1 MHPTLVVTNEVEKS
15 FWKVRTSRMAIKR
28 GNAKDS
34 FEEQETFDVV
44 WYQQQIRT
52 LQGTIDMLQGE
63 LEGMRQQQR
72 AIYIKDLE
80 SRLYEMQ
87 RELMTAHRRN
97 KKLTGTLQEAKEK
110 LQILKEKV
118 EQLSAPPNNY
128 GVFLGGNED
137 GSIDID
143 VSGRKWRVNLDPGLK
158 AEDLSVGQEV
168 IVNSG
173 MNVVGIKPPERH
185 GEVVKIK
192 ERVADE
198 LAIISLRTDEERV
211 VRVAAS
217 LKDESLKT
225 GDNVLLNHT
234 TSMLMEKLP
243 KREVEDLL
251 LEEVP
256 DIGYA
261 DIGGL
266 DTQIEAIRD
275 AIEMPYLYPKEYEE
289 FNLSPPKGVLLYG
302 PPGCGKTLIARAV
315 ASGIAERVRKQTG
328 RAEVRGYFIN
338 IKGPELLNKYVGE
351 TERKIREI
359 FQKARDKSR
368 EGFPVII
375 FFDEMDSLFR
385 SRGMGISS
393 DMESTLVPQ
402 FLAEIDGVENL
413 RDVIVIG
420 ASNRQDLLDPA
431 VLRPGRLDIK
441 IKIDRPNMEG
451 AKDIFAIYLTPDLP
465 FAEETCQQFNGD
477 TEAISKH
484 FINEAANTMYAM
496 TDENRFI
503 EVTYARGERETLF
516 FKDFVSGAMIENIV
530 SRAKKA
536 AIKRFIGSDGSE
548 KGMCLDDLKAAIRE
562 EYQENEDL
570 PNTTNP
576 DDWAK
581 ISGRKGEKIVNIR
594 ALINEPT
601 QEKKQNVRVTRGGTF
616 L

>member
-1 MHPTLVVTNEVEKS
+1 
-15 FWKVRTSRMAIKR
+15 MAIKR
-28 GNAKDS
+28 GNSEDV
-34 FEEQETFDVV
+34 FEEQKTLDVV
-44 WYQQQIRT
+44 WYQQQMRA
-52 LQGTIDMLQGE
+52 LQGTIDMLEGE
-63 LEGMRQQQR
+63 LESMRQQQR
-72 AIYIKDLE
+72 VVHVKELE
-80 SRLYEMQ
+80 TQLYETQ
-87 RELMTAHRRN
+87 RELMAAERRN
-97 KKLTGTLQEAKEK
+97 KRLTSTLQEAKEK

-118 EQLSAPPNNY
+118 AQLSAPPNNY
-128 GVFLGGNED
+128 GVFLGANGD
-137 GSIDID
+137 GTVDIDI
-143 VSGRKWRVNLDPGLK
+143 SGRKWRVNIDPALK
-158 AEDLSVGQEV
+158 GQTLAVGQEV

-173 MNVVGIKPPERH
+173 MNVVAIKGAERH
-185 GEVVKIK
+185 GDVVKIK
-192 ERVADE
+192 ERIEDE
-198 LAIISLRTDEERV
+198 LAIVSLRTDEERV
-211 VRVAAS
+211 VRIAES
-217 LKDESLKT
+217 LKEEPLKT

-256 DIGYA
+256 DIGYT

-275 AIEMPYLYPKEYEE
+275 AIELPYLYPKEYEE

-315 ASGIAERVRKQTG
+315 ASSIAERVRKESG
-328 RAEVRGYFIN
+328 NDEVRGYFIN

-351 TERKIREI
+351 TERKIREV

-402 FLAEIDGVENL
+402 FLSEIDGVENL

-441 IKIDRPNMEG
+441 IKIDRPNQKG
-451 AKDIFAIYLTPDLP
+451 AKDIFAIYLTPELP
-465 FAEETCQQFNGD
+465 FAEKARQQFAGD
-477 TEAISKH
+477 TQAIADH
-484 FINEAANTMYAM
+484 FIDEAVREMYAP

-536 AIKRFIGSDGSE
+536 AIKRFISSDGTD

-562 EYQENEDL
+562 EYHENEDL

-594 ALINEPT
+594 ALINEPARD
-601 QEKKQNVRVTRGGTF
+601 KKQDTRVTRGGTF

>member
-1 MHPTLVVTNEVEKS
+1 
-15 FWKVRTSRMAIKR
+15 MAIKR
-28 GNAKDS
+28 GNSKDA

-63 LEGMRQQQR
+63 LESMRQQQR
-72 AIYIKDLE
+72 AIYVKDLE

-118 EQLSAPPNNY
+118 DQLSAPPNNY
-128 GVFLGGNED
+128 GVFLGANED
-137 GSIDID
+137 GTVDIDI
-143 VSGRKWRVNLDPGLK
+143 SGRKWRVNLDPGLK
-158 AEDLSVGQEV
+158 EQDLSVGQEV

-173 MNVVGIKPPERH
+173 MNVVDIKAAERH
-185 GEVVKIK
+185 GDVVKIK
-192 ERVADE
+192 ERIEDE
-198 LAIISLRTDEERV
+198 LAVVSLRTDEERV
-211 VRVAAS
+211 VRVATS
-217 LKDESLKT
+217 LKDESLKA
-225 GDNVLLNHT
+225 GDNVLLNHA

-266 DTQIEAIRD
+266 DTQIETIRD
-275 AIEMPYLYPKEYEE
+275 AIEMPYLYPKEYQE

-315 ASGIAERVRKQTG
+315 ASSIAERVRKQTG
-328 RAEVRGYFIN
+328 RDEVRGYFIN

-441 IKIDRPNMEG
+441 IKIDRPNLDG

-465 FAEETCQQFNGD
+465 FSKNLHQQFDGD
-477 TEAISKH
+477 TNAIAER
-484 FINEAANTMYAM
+484 FINEAVNEMYAT

-530 SRAKKA
+530 SRAKKT
-536 AIKRFIGSDGSE
+536 AIKRFIGSDGTD
-548 KGMCLDDLKAAIRE
+548 KGMCLEDLTEAIRE
-562 EYQENEDL
+562 EYHENEDL

-581 ISGRKGEKIVNIR
+581 ISGRKGDKIVNIR
-594 ALINEPT
+594 ALINEPV
-601 QEKKQNVRVTRGGTF
+601 QENKKSVRVTRGGTF

>member
-1 MHPTLVVTNEVEKS
+1 
-15 FWKVRTSRMAIKR
+15 MAIKR
-28 GNAKDS
+28 GNSEES
-34 FEEQETFDVV
+34 FEEQKTVDVV
-44 WYQQQIRT
+44 WYEQQMRA
-52 LQGTIDMLQGE
+52 LQGTIDMLEGE
-63 LEGMRQQQR
+63 LESLRQQQGTVHV
-72 AIYIKDLE
+72 KDLE
-80 SRLYEMQ
+80 TQLYETQ
-87 RELMTAHRRN
+87 RELMAAHRRN
-97 KKLTGTLQEAKEK
+97 KRLTSTLQEAKEK

-118 EQLSAPPNNY
+118 DQLSAPPNNY
-128 GVFLGGNED
+128 GVFLGANKD
-137 GSIDID
+137 GTVDIDI
-143 VSGRKWRVNLDPGLK
+143 SGRKWRVNMDPALK
-158 AEDLSVGQEV
+158 DKSLAVGQEV

-173 MNVVGIKPPERH
+173 MNVVDIKSAERH
-185 GEVVKIK
+185 GDVVKIK
-192 ERVADE
+192 ERVEDE
-198 LAIISLRTDEERV
+198 LAIVSLRTDEERV
-211 VRVAAS
+211 VRIAES
-217 LKDESLKT
+217 LKEETLKT
-225 GDNVLLNHT
+225 GDHVLLNHT

-256 DIGYA
+256 DIGYT

-275 AIEMPYLYPKEYEE
+275 AIELPYLYPKEYQE

-315 ASGIAERVRKQTG
+315 ASSIAERVRKESG
-328 RAEVRGYFIN
+328 REDVRGYFIN

-351 TERKIREI
+351 TERKIREV
-359 FQKARDKSR
+359 FQKARDKSK

-402 FLAEIDGVENL
+402 FLSEIDGVENL

-431 VLRPGRLDIK
+431 VLRPGRLDVK
-441 IKIDRPNMEG
+441 IKIDRPNLDG

-465 FAEETCQQFNGD
+465 FAEKVHQQFNGD
-477 TEAISKH
+477 TQAAADH
-484 FINEAANTMYAM
+484 FIDAAVNEMYAT

-536 AIKRFIGSDGSE
+536 AIKRFIGSDGTD

-562 EYQENEDL
+562 EYHENEDL

-594 ALINEPT
+594 ALTNEPT
-601 QEKKQNVRVTRGGTF
+601 REKKQDIRVTRGGTF

>member
-1 MHPTLVVTNEVEKS
+1 
-15 FWKVRTSRMAIKR
+15 MAIKR
-28 GNAKDS
+28 GNSEDS
-34 FEEQETFDVV
+34 FDEQKTVDVV
-44 WYQQQIRT
+44 WYQQQMRA
-52 LQGTIDMLQGE
+52 LQGTIDMLEGE
-63 LEGMRQQQR
+63 LESLRQQQGTV
-72 AIYIKDLE
+72 YVKDLE
-80 SRLYEMQ
+80 TQLYDTQ
-87 RELMTAHRRN
+87 RELMAAHRRN
-97 KKLTGTLQEAKEK
+97 KRLTGTLQEAKEK

-118 EQLSAPPNNY
+118 DQLSAPPNNY
-128 GVFLGGNED
+128 GVFLGTNKD
-137 GSIDID
+137 GTVDVDI
-143 VSGRKWRVNLDPGLK
+143 SGRKWRVNIDPALK
-158 AEDLSVGQEV
+158 DKNLAVGQEV

-173 MNVVGIKPPERH
+173 MNVVDIKNAERH
-185 GEVVKIK
+185 GDVVKIK
-192 ERVADE
+192 ERIADE
-198 LAIISLRTDEERV
+198 LAIVSLRTDEERV
-211 VRVAAS
+211 VRIAES
-217 LKDESLKT
+217 LKVETLKT
-225 GDNVLLNHT
+225 GDPVLLNHT

-275 AIEMPYLYPKEYEE
+275 AIELPYLYPKEYQE
-289 FNLSPPKGVLLYG
+289 FNLAPPKGVLLYG

-315 ASGIAERVRKQTG
+315 ASSIAERVRKESG
-328 RAEVRGYFIN
+328 RDDVRGYFIN

-351 TERKIREI
+351 TERKIREV
-359 FQKARDKSR
+359 FQKARDKSK

-402 FLAEIDGVENL
+402 FLSEIDGVENL

-431 VLRPGRLDIK
+431 VLRPGRLDVK
-441 IKIDRPNMEG
+441 IKIDRPNLDG

-465 FAEETCQQFNGD
+465 FAENVCQQFDGD
-477 TEAISKH
+477 TQAAANH
-484 FINEAANTMYAM
+484 FIDTAASEMYAT

-530 SRAKKA
+530 SRAKKE
-536 AIKRFIGSDGSE
+536 AIKRFIGSDGIN
-548 KGMCLDDLKAAIRE
+548 KGLRLEDLTAAIRE
-562 EYQENEDL
+562 EYHENEDL

-594 ALINEPT
+594 ALTSEPAT
-601 QEKKQNVRVTRGGTF
+601 EKKQDIRVTRGGTF

>member
-1 MHPTLVVTNEVEKS
+1 
-15 FWKVRTSRMAIKR
+15 MAIKR
-28 GNAKDS
+28 GNSEDV
-34 FEEQETFDVV
+34 FEEQKTLDVV
-44 WYQQQIRT
+44 WYQQQMRA
-52 LQGTIDMLQGE
+52 LQGTIDMLEGE
-63 LEGMRQQQR
+63 LESIRQQQR
-72 AIYIKDLE
+72 VVHVKELE
-80 SRLYEMQ
+80 TQLYETQ
-87 RELMTAHRRN
+87 RELIAAERRN
-97 KKLTGTLQEAKEK
+97 KRLTSTLQEAKEK

-118 EQLSAPPNNY
+118 AQLSAPPNNY
-128 GVFLGGNED
+128 GVFLGANGD
-137 GSIDID
+137 GTVDIDI
-143 VSGRKWRVNLDPGLK
+143 SGRKWRVNIDPALK
-158 AEDLSVGQEV
+158 GKNLVVGQEV

-173 MNVVGIKPPERH
+173 MNVVDIKGAERH
-185 GEVVKIK
+185 GDVVKIK
-192 ERVADE
+192 ERIEDE
-198 LAIISLRTDEERV
+198 LAIVSLRTDEERV
-211 VRVAAS
+211 VRIAES
-217 LKDESLKT
+217 LKEETLKT

-256 DIGYA
+256 NIGYT

-275 AIEMPYLYPKEYEE
+275 AIELPYLYPKEYEE

-315 ASGIAERVRKQTG
+315 ASSIAERVRKESG
-328 RAEVRGYFIN
+328 NDEVRGYFIN

-351 TERKIREI
+351 TERKIREV

-402 FLAEIDGVENL
+402 FLSEIDGVENL

-441 IKIDRPNMEG
+441 IKIDRPNPEG
-451 AKDIFAIYLTPDLP
+451 AKDIFAIYLTPELP
-465 FAEETCQQFNGD
+465 FAKNTCQQFGGD
-477 TEAISKH
+477 TQAIADH
-484 FINEAANTMYAM
+484 FIDEAVREMYAT

-530 SRAKKA
+530 SRAKKS
-536 AIKRFIGSDGSE
+536 AIKRFIGSDGTD

-562 EYQENEDL
+562 EYHENEDL

-594 ALINEPT
+594 ALINEPARD
-601 QEKKQNVRVTRGGTF
+601 KKQDTRVTRGGTF

>member
-1 MHPTLVVTNEVEKS
+1 
-15 FWKVRTSRMAIKR
+15 MAIKR
-28 GNAKDS
+28 GNSEDA
-34 FEEQETFDVV
+34 FEEQKTLDVV
-44 WYQQQIRT
+44 WYQQQMRT
-52 LQGTIDMLQGE
+52 LQGTIDMLEGE
-63 LEGMRQQQR
+63 LESMRQQQR
-72 AIYIKDLE
+72 VVHVKALE
-80 SRLYEMQ
+80 TQLYETQ
-87 RELMTAHRRN
+87 RELMAAERRN
-97 KKLTGTLQEAKEK
+97 KRLTSTLQEAKEK

-118 EQLSAPPNNY
+118 AQLSAPPNNY
-128 GVFLGGNED
+128 GVFLGANQD
-137 GSIDID
+137 GTVDIDI
-143 VSGRKWRVNLDPGLK
+143 SGRKWRVNIDPALK
-158 AEDLSVGQEV
+158 GKTLAVGQEV

-173 MNVVGIKPPERH
+173 MNVVAIKSAERH
-185 GEVVKIK
+185 GDVVKIK
-192 ERVADE
+192 ERIEDE
-198 LAIISLRTDEERV
+198 LAIVSLRTDEERV
-211 VRVAAS
+211 VRIAES
-217 LKDESLKT
+217 LKEETLKT

-256 DIGYA
+256 DIGYT

-275 AIEMPYLYPKEYEE
+275 AIELPYLYPKEYQE

-315 ASGIAERVRKQTG
+315 ASSIAERVRKESG
-328 RAEVRGYFIN
+328 NDEVRGYFIN

-351 TERKIREI
+351 TERKIREV

-402 FLAEIDGVENL
+402 FLSEIDGVENL

-431 VLRPGRLDIK
+431 VLRPGRLDVK
-441 IKIDRPNMEG
+441 IKIDRPNSEG
-451 AKDIFAIYLTPDLP
+451 AKDSFAIYLTPDLP
-465 FAEETCQQFNGD
+465 FAEKVRQQFEGD
-477 TEAISKH
+477 TQAIADHFVDEAVR
-484 FINEAANTMYAM
+484 EMYAT

-536 AIKRFIGSDGSE
+536 AIKRFIGSDGAD

-562 EYQENEDL
+562 EYHENEDL

-601 QEKKQNVRVTRGGTF
+601 REKKQDVRVTRGGTF

>member
-1 MHPTLVVTNEVEKS
+1 
-15 FWKVRTSRMAIKR
+15 MAIKK
-28 GNAKDS
+28 GNSTDS
-34 FEEQETFDVV
+34 FENQQTDDTV

-52 LQGTIDMLQGE
+52 LQGTIDMLEGE
-63 LEGMRQQQR
+63 LENIRQQQR
-72 AIYIKDLE
+72 VVYVKDLE
-80 SRLYEMQ
+80 TRVYDMQ
-87 RELMTAHRRN
+87 RELMATHRRN
-97 KKLTGTLQEAKEK
+97 KRLTSTLQEAKEK
-110 LQILKEKV
+110 LEILKEKV
-118 EQLSAPPNNY
+118 DQLSAPPNNY
-128 GVFLGGNED
+128 GVFLATNED
-137 GSIDID
+137 GTVDVDI
-143 VSGRKWRVNLDPGLK
+143 SGRKWRVNLDPGLK
-158 AEDLSVGQEV
+158 EKNITVGQEV

-173 MNVVGIKPPERH
+173 MNVVDIKTADSH
-185 GEVVKIK
+185 GDVVKIK
-192 ERVADE
+192 ERIADE
-198 LAIISLRTDEERV
+198 RAIVSLRTDEERV
-211 VRVAAS
+211 VRIADS
-217 LKDESLKT
+217 LKAETLKN

-256 DIGYA
+256 NIGYT

-275 AIEMPYLYPKEYEE
+275 AIELPYLYPNEYKE
-289 FNLSPPKGVLLYG
+289 FSLSPPKGVLLYG

-315 ASGIAERVRKQTG
+315 ASSIAERVRRETG
-328 RAEVRGYFIN
+328 RDEVRGYFIN

-351 TERKIREI
+351 TERKIREV
-359 FQKARDKSR
+359 FQKARDKSK

-402 FLAEIDGVENL
+402 FLSEIDGVENL

-431 VLRPGRLDIK
+431 VLRPGRLDVK
-441 IKIDRPNMEG
+441 IKIDRPNRDG
-451 AKDIFAIYLTPDLP
+451 AKDIFGVYLTPELP
-465 FAEETCQQFNGD
+465 FSETAREQFDGD
-477 TEAISKH
+477 TAAIAQH
-484 FINEAANTMYAM
+484 FIDEAATEMYAT

-536 AIKRFIGSDGSE
+536 AIKRFIGSDGND
-548 KGMCLDDLKAAIRE
+548 KGMRLEDLKAAIRE
-562 EYQENEDL
+562 EYRENEDL

-581 ISGRKGEKIVNIR
+581 ISGKKGEKIVNIR
-594 ALINEPT
+594 ALTNEPA
-601 QEKKQNVRVTRGGTF
+601 QESKQNVRVTRGGTF

>member
-1 MHPTLVVTNEVEKS
+1 
-15 FWKVRTSRMAIKR
+15 MAIKR
-28 GNAKDS
+28 GNSEDV
-34 FEEQETFDVV
+34 FEEQKTLDVV
-44 WYQQQIRT
+44 WYQQQMRA
-52 LQGTIDMLQGE
+52 LQGTIDMLEGE
-63 LEGMRQQQR
+63 LESMRQQQR
-72 AIYIKDLE
+72 VVHVKELE
-80 SRLYEMQ
+80 TQLYEAQ
-87 RELMTAHRRN
+87 RELMAAERRN
-97 KKLTGTLQEAKEK
+97 KRLTSTLQEAKEK

-118 EQLSAPPNNY
+118 AQLSAPPNNY
-128 GVFLGGNED
+128 GVFLGANAD
-137 GSIDID
+137 GTVDIDI
-143 VSGRKWRVNLDPGLK
+143 SGRKWRVNIDPALK
-158 AEDLSVGQEV
+158 GQTLAVGQEV

-173 MNVVGIKPPERH
+173 MNVVAIKGAERH
-185 GEVVKIK
+185 GDVVKIK
-192 ERVADE
+192 ERIEEE
-198 LAIISLRTDEERV
+198 LAIVSLRTDEERV
-211 VRVAAS
+211 VRIAES
-217 LKDESLKT
+217 LKEEPLKT

-256 DIGYA
+256 DIGYT

-275 AIEMPYLYPKEYEE
+275 AIELPYLYPKEYEE

-315 ASGIAERVRKQTG
+315 ASSIAERVRKESG
-328 RAEVRGYFIN
+328 NDEVRGYFIN

-351 TERKIREI
+351 TERKIREV

-402 FLAEIDGVENL
+402 FLSEIDGVENL

-441 IKIDRPNMEG
+441 IKIDRPNQEG
-451 AKDIFAIYLTPDLP
+451 AKDIFAIYLTPELP
-465 FAEETCQQFNGD
+465 FAKNSCQQFAGD
-477 TEAISKH
+477 TQALADH
-484 FINEAANTMYAM
+484 FIDEAVREMYAT

-536 AIKRFIGSDGSE
+536 AIKRFIGSNGTD
-548 KGMCLDDLKAAIRE
+548 KGMCLEDLKAAIRE
-562 EYQENEDL
+562 EYHENEDL

-594 ALINEPT
+594 ALINEPARD
-601 QEKKQNVRVTRGGTF
+601 KKQDTRVTRGGTF

>member
-1 MHPTLVVTNEVEKS
+1 
-15 FWKVRTSRMAIKR
+15 MAIKR
-28 GNAKDS
+28 GNSADS
-34 FEEQETFDVV
+34 FEEQETFDIV

-63 LEGMRQQQR
+63 LESMRQQQR
-72 AIYIKDLE
+72 AVYVKDLE

-97 KKLTGTLQEAKEK
+97 KKLTATLQEAKEK

-118 EQLSAPPNNY
+118 DQLSAPPNNY
-128 GVFLGGNED
+128 GVFLGANED
-137 GSIDID
+137 GTID
-143 VSGRKWRVNLDPGLK
+143 VDISGRKWRVNLDPGLK
-158 AEDLSVGQEV
+158 EQDLSVGQEV

-173 MNVVGIKPPERH
+173 MNVVGIKASERH
-185 GEVVKIK
+185 GDVVKIK
-192 ERVADE
+192 ERIDEE
-198 LAIISLRTDEERV
+198 LAIVSLRTDEERV

-217 LKDESLKT
+217 LKEESLKA
-225 GDNVLLNHT
+225 GDNVLLNHS
-234 TSMLMEKLP
+234 TSMLMDKLP

-266 DTQIEAIRD
+266 DVQIEAIRD
-275 AIEMPYLYPKEYEE
+275 AIEMPYLYPKEYAE

-328 RAEVRGYFIN
+328 RKEVRGYFIN

-351 TERKIREI
+351 TERKIREV

-441 IKIDRPNMEG
+441 IKIDRPNLDG
-451 AKDIFAIYLTPDLP
+451 AKDIFGIYLTPELP
-465 FAEETCQQFNGD
+465 FTDDLCQEFDGD
-477 TEAISKH
+477 REAIAKH
-484 FINEAANTMYAM
+484 FIDVAAGEMYAT

-530 SRAKKA
+530 SRAKKM
-536 AIKRFIGSDGSE
+536 AIKRFIASDGTD
-548 KGMCLDDLKAAIRE
+548 KGLRLEDLKAAIRE
-562 EYQENEDL
+562 EYHENEDL

-594 ALINEPT
+594 ALINEPV

>member
-1 MHPTLVVTNEVEKS
+1 
-15 FWKVRTSRMAIKR
+15 MAIKR
-28 GNAKDS
+28 GNSTDS
-34 FEEQETFDVV
+34 FEEQQNCDAVL
-44 WYQQQIRT
+44 YQQQIRT
-52 LQGTIDMLQGE
+52 LQGTIDMLEGE
-63 LEGMRQQQR
+63 LESMRQQQR
-72 AIYIKDLE
+72 AVYVKDLE
-80 SRLYEMQ
+80 TRLYEMQ

-97 KKLTGTLQEAKEK
+97 KKLTSTLQEAKEK
-110 LQILKEKV
+110 LEILKEKV
-118 EQLSAPPNNY
+118 AQLSAPPNNY
-128 GVFLGGNED
+128 GVFLASNED
-137 GSIDID
+137 GTVDIDI
-143 VSGRKWRVNLDPGLK
+143 SGRKWRVNLDPALK
-158 AEDLSVGQEV
+158 DKDLAVGQEV

-173 MNVVGIKPPERH
+173 MNVVDIKTAEKH
-185 GEVVKIK
+185 GDVVKIK
-192 ERVADE
+192 ERIADE
-198 LAIISLRTDEERV
+198 RAIVSLRTDEERV
-211 VRVAAS
+211 VRIS
-217 LKDESLKT
+217 ESLKEET
-225 GDNVLLNHT
+225 LKAGDHVLLNHM

-256 DIGYA
+256 NIGYA

-275 AIEMPYLYPKEYEE
+275 AIELPYLYPNEYKE

-315 ASGIAERVRKQTG
+315 ANSIAERVRKETG
-328 RAEVRGYFIN
+328 RDDVRGYFIN

-351 TERKIREI
+351 TERKIREV
-359 FQKARDKSR
+359 FQKARDKSS

-402 FLAEIDGVENL
+402 FLAEIDGIENL

-431 VLRPGRLDIK
+431 VLRPGRLDVK
-441 IKIDRPNMEG
+441 IKIDRPNLEG
-451 AKDIFAIYLTPDLP
+451 SKDIFAIYLTPGLP
-465 FAEETCQQFNGD
+465 FSENVRQKFDGD
-477 TEAISKH
+477 TQAIAKH
-484 FINEAANTMYAM
+484 FIEEAANEMYAT

-536 AIKRFIGSDGSE
+536 AIKRFIASDRID
-548 KGMCLDDLKAAIRE
+548 KGMRLEDIKAAIRE
-562 EYQENEDL
+562 EYHENEDL

-594 ALINEPT
+594 ALINEPIE
-601 QEKKQNVRVTRGGTF
+601 EKTQNVRVTRGGTF

>member
-1 MHPTLVVTNEVEKS
+1 
-15 FWKVRTSRMAIKR
+15 MAIKR
-28 GNAKDS
+28 GNSEEA
-34 FEEQETFDVV
+34 FEEQKTVDVV
-44 WYQQQIRT
+44 WYEQQMRA
-52 LQGTIDMLQGE
+52 LQGTIDMLEGE
-63 LEGMRQQQR
+63 LESLRQQQGTVHV
-72 AIYIKDLE
+72 KDLE
-80 SRLYEMQ
+80 TQLYETQ
-87 RELMTAHRRN
+87 RELMAAHRRN
-97 KKLTGTLQEAKEK
+97 KRLTSTLQEAKEK

-118 EQLSAPPNNY
+118 DQLSAPPNNY
-128 GVFLGGNED
+128 GVFLGANKD
-137 GSIDID
+137 GTVDIDI
-143 VSGRKWRVNLDPGLK
+143 SGRKWRVNMDPGLK
-158 AEDLSVGQEV
+158 DKNLAVGQEV

-173 MNVVGIKPPERH
+173 MNVVDIKSAERH
-185 GEVVKIK
+185 GDVVKIK
-192 ERVADE
+192 ERVEDE
-198 LAIISLRTDEERV
+198 LAIVTLRTDEERV
-211 VRVAAS
+211 VRIAES
-217 LKDESLKT
+217 LKEETLKT
-225 GDNVLLNHT
+225 GDHVLLNHT

-256 DIGYA
+256 DIGYT

-275 AIEMPYLYPKEYEE
+275 AIELPYLYPKEYQE

-315 ASGIAERVRKQTG
+315 ASSIAERVRKESG
-328 RAEVRGYFIN
+328 REDVRGYFIN

-351 TERKIREI
+351 TERKIREV

-402 FLAEIDGVENL
+402 FLSEIDGVENL

-431 VLRPGRLDIK
+431 VLRPGRLDVK
-441 IKIDRPNMEG
+441 IKIDRPNIDG
-451 AKDIFAIYLTPDLP
+451 AKDIFGIYLTPDLP
-465 FAEETCQQFNGD
+465 FAEKVRQQFNGD
-477 TEAISKH
+477 TQAAADH
-484 FINEAANTMYAM
+484 FIDAAVNEMYAT

-536 AIKRFIGSDGSE
+536 AIKRFISSDGTD

-562 EYQENEDL
+562 EYHENEDL

-581 ISGRKGEKIVNIR
+581 ISGRKGERIVNIR
-594 ALINEPT
+594 ALTNEPT
-601 QEKKQNVRVTRGGTF
+601 REKKQDIRVTRGGTF

>member
-1 MHPTLVVTNEVEKS
+1 
-15 FWKVRTSRMAIKR
+15 MAIKR
-28 GNAKDS
+28 GNSEDS
-34 FEEQETFDVV
+34 FEEQKTVDVV
-44 WYQQQIRT
+44 WYQQQMRA
-52 LQGTIDMLQGE
+52 LQGTIDLLEGE
-63 LEGMRQQQR
+63 LESLRQQQGTV
-72 AIYIKDLE
+72 YVKDLE
-80 SRLYEMQ
+80 TQLYETQ
-87 RELMTAHRRN
+87 RELMAAHRRN
-97 KKLTGTLQEAKEK
+97 KRLTGTLQEAKEK

-118 EQLSAPPNNY
+118 DQLSAPPNNY
-128 GVFLGGNED
+128 GVFLGTNKD
-137 GSIDID
+137 GTVDVDI
-143 VSGRKWRVNLDPGLK
+143 SGRKWRVNIDPALK
-158 AEDLSVGQEV
+158 DKNLAVGQEV

-173 MNVVGIKPPERH
+173 MNVVDIKHAERH
-185 GEVVKIK
+185 GDVVKIK
-192 ERVADE
+192 ERIAEE
-198 LAIISLRTDEERV
+198 LAIVSLRTDEERV
-211 VRVAAS
+211 VRIAES
-217 LKDESLKT
+217 LKAETLKT
-225 GDNVLLNHT
+225 GDPVLLNHT

-275 AIEMPYLYPKEYEE
+275 AIELPYLYPKEYQE
-289 FNLSPPKGVLLYG
+289 FNLAPPKGVLLYG

-315 ASGIAERVRKQTG
+315 ASSIAERVRKESG
-328 RAEVRGYFIN
+328 RDDVRGYFIN

-351 TERKIREI
+351 TERKIREV
-359 FQKARDKSR
+359 FQKARDKSK

-402 FLAEIDGVENL
+402 FLSEIDGVENL

-431 VLRPGRLDIK
+431 VLRPGRLDVK
-441 IKIDRPNMEG
+441 IKIDRPNLDG

-465 FAEETCQQFNGD
+465 FAENVCQQFDGD
-477 TEAISKH
+477 TQAAANH
-484 FINEAANTMYAM
+484 FIDTAASEMYAT

-530 SRAKKA
+530 SRAKKE
-536 AIKRFIGSDGSE
+536 AIKRFIGSDGTD
-548 KGMCLDDLKAAIRE
+548 KGLCLEDLTAAIRE
-562 EYQENEDL
+562 EYHENEDL

-594 ALINEPT
+594 ALTSEPAT
-601 QEKKQNVRVTRGGTF
+601 EKKQDIRVTRGGTF

>member
-1 MHPTLVVTNEVEKS
+1 
-15 FWKVRTSRMAIKR
+15 MAIKI
-28 GNAKDS
+28 GNSKDS
-34 FEEQETFDVV
+34 FEGQETFDVV
-44 WYQQQIRT
+44 WYQRQIRT

-72 AIYIKDLE
+72 AVYVKDLE
-80 SRLYEMQ
+80 GRLYEVQ
-87 RELMTAHRRN
+87 RELMAAHRRN

-110 LQILKEKV
+110 LHILKEKV

-128 GVFLGGNED
+128 GVFLGANED
-137 GSIDID
+137 GSVDIDI
-143 VSGRKWRVNLDPGLK
+143 SGRKWRVNLDPGLK
-158 AEDLSVGQEV
+158 AEDLSAGQEV

-173 MNVVGIKPPERH
+173 MNVVGVKAAEKH
-185 GEVVKIK
+185 GDVVKIK
-192 ERVADE
+192 DRIDDE
-198 LAIISLRTDEERV
+198 LAIVSLRTDEERV
-211 VRVAAS
+211 VRVAAPV
-217 LKDESLKT
+217 KAEVLKT
-225 GDNVLLNHT
+225 GDNVLLNPT
-234 TSMLMEKLP
+234 TNMLMAKLP

-256 DIGYA
+256 DIGYT

-266 DTQIEAIRD
+266 DTQIETIRD

-315 ASGIAERVRKQTG
+315 ASSIAERVRKQTG
-328 RAEVRGYFIN
+328 RDEVRGYFIN

-351 TERKIREI
+351 TERKIREV
-359 FQKARDKSR
+359 FQKAREKSR

-413 RDVIVIG
+413 QDVIVIG

-441 IKIDRPNMEG
+441 IKIDRPNLKG
-451 AKDIFAIYLTPDLP
+451 AKDIFAIYLTPELP
-465 FAEETCQQFNGD
+465 FAEEVYQQFDGD
-477 TEAISKH
+477 RDAIATH
-484 FINEAANTMYAM
+484 FINEAANEMYAT

-503 EVTYARGERETLF
+503 EVTYARGEREVLF

-530 SRAKKA
+530 SRAKKT

-548 KGMCLDDLKAAIRE
+548 KGLCLNDLKAAIRE

-594 ALINEPT
+594 ALINEPV

>member
-1 MHPTLVVTNEVEKS
+1 
-15 FWKVRTSRMAIKR
+15 MAIKR
-28 GNAKDS
+28 GNSEDA
-34 FEEQETFDVV
+34 FEEQKTLDVV
-44 WYQQQIRT
+44 WYQQQMRA
-52 LQGTIDMLQGE
+52 LQGTIDMLEGE
-63 LEGMRQQQR
+63 LDSLRQQQR
-72 AIYIKDLE
+72 VVHVKELE
-80 SRLYEMQ
+80 TQLYETQ
-87 RELMTAHRRN
+87 RELMAAERRN
-97 KKLTGTLQEAKEK
+97 KRLTSTLQEAKEK

-118 EQLSAPPNNY
+118 AQLSAPPNNY
-128 GVFLGGNED
+128 GVFLGANED
-137 GSIDID
+137 DTVDIDI
-143 VSGRKWRVNLDPGLK
+143 SGRKWRVNIDPALK
-158 AEDLSVGQEV
+158 GKPLAVGQEV

-173 MNVVGIKPPERH
+173 MNVVAIKSAERH
-185 GEVVKIK
+185 GDVVKIK
-192 ERVADE
+192 ERIEDE
-198 LAIISLRTDEERV
+198 LAIVSLRTDEERV
-211 VRVAAS
+211 VRIAES
-217 LKDESLKT
+217 LKEEPLKT

-256 DIGYA
+256 DIGYT

-275 AIEMPYLYPKEYEE
+275 AIELPYLYPKEYEE

-315 ASGIAERVRKQTG
+315 ASSIAERVRKESG
-328 RAEVRGYFIN
+328 NDEVRGYFIN

-351 TERKIREI
+351 TERKIREV

-402 FLAEIDGVENL
+402 FLSEIDGVENL

-441 IKIDRPNMEG
+441 IKIDRPNQEG
-451 AKDIFAIYLTPDLP
+451 AKDIFAIYLTPELP
-465 FAEETCQQFNGD
+465 FAESSCQQFAGD
-477 TEAISKH
+477 AQAVADH
-484 FINEAANTMYAM
+484 FIDEAVREMYAT

-536 AIKRFIGSDGSE
+536 AIKRFIGSNGTD

-562 EYQENEDL
+562 EYHENEDL

-594 ALINEPT
+594 ALINEPARD
-601 QEKKQNVRVTRGGTF
+601 KKQDTRVTRGGTF